1 MNHHKNMKILIVAC
15 VAAFSFIGTPNHSVD
30 AMTKYQ
36 VIKGDT
42 LWALGQQ
49 FGLSVDTIKLA
60 NSRQSN
66 WIYTGEF
73 LQIPDKPEEL
83 TTLTE
88 SPEVEKVEEVPAAPA
103 LSISNEERDLL
114 NRIVEAEAK
123 GESFEGKV
131 AVATVILNR
140 VESPHFPN
148 SITEVVYEVVGR
160 AYAFTPVQN
169 GEINKPASE
178 ESKQAVAEALTRTN
192 RLNEAIYFYNPEI
205 ATDNWIR
212 TRQIVETI
220 GNHVFAI

>member
-1 MNHHKNMKILIVAC
+1 MNHNKNMKILIAAC

-178 ESKQAVAEALTRTN
+178 ESKQAVEEALTRTN

>member
-1 MNHHKNMKILIVAC
+1 MNRNKNIKIFIAAC
-15 VAAFSFIGTPNHSVD
+15 VAAFSFIGTANHSVD

-60 NSRQSN
+60 NSRQSD

-88 SPEVEKVEEVPAAPA
+88 SPEAEKVAEVPAAPA
-103 LSISNEERDLL
+103 VSISNEEKDLL

-123 GESFEGKV
+123 GESFEGKI

-148 SITEVVYEVVGR
+148 SITEVVYEVVGK

-178 ESKQAVAEALTRTN
+178 ESKQAVDEALTRTN